1 MADEPI
7 KVQII
12 GHVDTSI
19 PGPFVTL
26 GDYQK
31 DKKRQAILFWIQ
43 MIVGL
48 ITILVGLT
56 TMWGTWRYRSGSERT
71 QQVVPSDTETK
82 TTKSTPP
89 QEERKEIAK

>member
-19 PGPFVTL
+19 SGPFVTL

-56 TMWGTWRYRSGSERT
+56 TMWGALTYRGGSEKT
-71 QQVVPSDTETK
+71 QQVAPSDTATK
-82 TTKSTPP
+82 TTKSAPP
-89 QEERKEIAK
+89 QEQQK